1 MFEDQYLAN
10 VTIFAG
16 NFAPRGWAFCQGQ
29 LVSIAQNSALFS
41 LIGTIYGGDGQV
53 TFALPDLRSRVA
65 VHAGQMPG
73 GSTYVIGEVAG
84 VESVTLTTGQ
94 MAAHNHAF
102 VSAAG
107 NPTANSAAGALS
119 DPTNAV
125 PAVISAANVY
135 AAAGTG
141 SVMATFNCSTTTAPT
156 GQNQP
161 FTLQSPYLAM
171 NYVICMEGIFP
182 SRN

>member
-16 NFAPRGWAFCQGQ
+16 TFAPRGWAFCQGQ
-29 LVSIAQNSALFS
+29 LISIAENSALFA

-65 VHAGQMPG
+65 IHAGQAPG
-73 GSTYVIGEVAG
+73 FSNYELGQAAG
-84 VESVTLTTGQ
+84 VESVTLVTGQ
-94 MAAHNHAF
+94 LPPHTHAF
-102 VSAAG
+102 VSISGAPTVNTTAG
-107 NPTANSAAGALS
+107 TVS

-125 PAVISAANVY
+125 PALVSGTNAY
-135 AAAGTG
+135 AAASTG
-141 SVMATFNCSTTTAPT
+141 NVMATFTCNTNTAVT

-161 FTLQSPYLAM
+161 FAIQSPYLAM

>member
-10 VTIFAG
+10 VAIFAG
-16 NFAPRGWAFCQGQ
+16 NFAPRGWALCQGQ
-29 LVSIAQNSALFS
+29 LISIAQNSALFS

-65 VHAGQMPG
+65 IHQGQAPG
-73 GSTYVIGEVAG
+73 RPNYVLGQVGG
-84 VESVTLTTGQ
+84 VENVTLVVGQ
-94 MAAHNHAF
+94 LPAHTHPF

-107 NPTANSAAGALS
+107 APTVNTTAGTVS

-125 PAVISAANVY
+125 PALVSGTNAY
-135 AAAGTG
+135 AAASTG
-141 SVMATFNCSTTTAPT
+141 NVMATFTCNTNTVAT

-161 FTLQSPYLAM
+161 FAIQSPYLAM
-171 NYVICMEGIFP
+171 NYVICTEGIFP